1 MKKRIISI
9 IAMAALGMSLFT
21 GCGGS
26 KAATDAPA
34 DGAAAQTQESTE
46 AAPADGAQAQTQES
60 APADQAKAIVGS
72 QDIIEGSI
80 VSKAGN
86 YFQEEMGPD
95 TEVRMF
101 DAGRDVNNALMSG
114 SVDFG
119 NFGVVPTA
127 VGLTAGNDFKV
138 IWIAC
143 LIRQSECLI
152 VREGSGIETVA
163 DLKGKKVAATTASS
177 GHYGLICSLEDAG
190 LTIDDVE
197 LVDMNPT
204 DTYAAWERG
213 DIDAT
218 YTWNPTALRLQQD
231 GGKMIMSGAELAKT
245 GHPTINF
252 HVVRREFA
260 EAHPEQVKNYIKA
273 VARGTQLYHDNEA
286 EALELMA
293 PYLNMTTD
301 EVKSLMVDEYL
312 TLDEQMGDNAFGNDT
327 AAKAIADV
335 AQFLKD
341 AGQIDDAKDLEFFK
355 SKIDTSYLEE
365 VLAEGL

>member
-1 MKKRIISI
+1 MKKILSI
-9 IAMAALGMSLFT
+9 ILTLTATAALLS

-26 KAATDAPA
+26 K
-34 DGAAAQTQESTE
+34 
-46 AAPADGAQAQTQES
+46 
-60 APADQAKAIVGS
+60 QAKAIVGS

-80 VSKAGN
+80 VSKAGG
-86 YFQEEMGPD
+86 YFQQEMGPE
-95 TEVRMF
+95 TEVKMF
-101 DAGRDVNNALMSG
+101 DAGRDINAALMSG
-114 SVDFG
+114 SIDFG
-119 NFGVVPTA
+119 NFGVVPTT
-127 VGLTAGNDFKV
+127 VGLSSGNDFKV

-163 DLKGKKVAATTASS
+163 DLKGRKVAATTASS

-190 LTIDDVE
+190 LTIDDIE

-204 DTYAAWERG
+204 ATYAAWERG

-218 YTWNPTALRLQQD
+218 YTWNPTALRLTEN

-260 EAHPEQVKNYIKA
+260 EKNPEQVKAYIRA
-273 VARGTQLYHDNEA
+273 VAKGTALYRNNEA
-286 EALELMA
+286 EALKLMA
-293 PYLNMTTD
+293 PYLDMTED
-301 EVKSLMVDEYL
+301 QVKALMVDEYL
-312 TLDEQMGDNAFGNDT
+312 LLEEQMGENAFGNDT
-327 AAKAIADV
+327 AAKSIYDV

-341 AGQIDDAKDLEFFK
+341 AGQLDSIKDFDFYK
-355 SKIDTSYLEE
+355 NAIDTHYLEE
-365 VLAEGL
+365 VLKEGL

>member
-1 MKKRIISI
+1 MKKILSI
-9 IAMAALGMSLFT
+9 ILTLTATAALLS

-26 KAATDAPA
+26 K
-34 DGAAAQTQESTE
+34 
-46 AAPADGAQAQTQES
+46 
-60 APADQAKAIVGS
+60 QAKAIVGS

-80 VSKAGN
+80 VSKAGG
-86 YFQEEMGPD
+86 YFKQEMGPE
-95 TEVRMF
+95 TEVKMF
-101 DAGRDVNNALMSG
+101 DAGRDINAALMSG
-114 SVDFG
+114 SIDFG
-119 NFGVVPTA
+119 NFGVVPTT
-127 VGLTAGNDFKV
+127 VGLSSGNDFKV

-163 DLKGKKVAATTASS
+163 DLKGRKVAATTASS

-190 LTIDDVE
+190 LTIDDIE

-204 DTYAAWERG
+204 ATYAAWERG

-218 YTWNPTALRLQQD
+218 YTWNPTALRLTEN

-260 EAHPEQVKNYIKA
+260 EKNPEQVKAYIRA
-273 VARGTQLYHDNEA
+273 VAKGTALYRNNEA
-286 EALELMA
+286 EALKLMA
-293 PYLNMTTD
+293 PYLDMTED
-301 EVKSLMVDEYL
+301 QVKALMVDEYL
-312 TLDEQMGDNAFGNDT
+312 LLEEQMGENAFGNDT
-327 AAKAIADV
+327 AAKSIYDV

-341 AGQIDDAKDLEFFK
+341 AGQLDSIKDFDFYK
-355 SKIDTSYLEE
+355 NAIDTHYLEE
-365 VLAEGL
+365 VLKEGL